1 LERAARYLVRSCFPL
16 RRTGTANLPLHGG
29 KPPPWLFERM
39 VRLSR
44 VILAHM
50 ARECEPEEERA
61 V

>member
-1 LERAARYLVRSCFPL
+1 
-16 RRTGTANLPLHGG
+16 LPLHGG
-29 KPPPWLFERM
+29 KAPPWLFERM

-50 ARECEPEEERA
+50 ASECEPEEERA